1 MDMATN
7 IVEYTVDP
15 EQAETLHSRVR
26 EHLVP
31 AARQTQGY
39 RGFLLL
45 DRGEGKRLAILLFDS
60 AADARAAQE
69 TLAPVGIEHTA
80 ALMQGPIQRAVGA
93 VVIGDGV
100 FAEAVAR

>member
-31 AARQTQGY
+31 AARQTRGY

-45 DRGEGKRLAILLFDS
+45 DRGEGKRMAVLLFDA

-80 ALMQGPIQRAVGA
+80 ALMQGPIQRSVGT
-93 VVIGDGV
+93 VILTDGV
-100 FAEAVAR
+100 FADAAAR